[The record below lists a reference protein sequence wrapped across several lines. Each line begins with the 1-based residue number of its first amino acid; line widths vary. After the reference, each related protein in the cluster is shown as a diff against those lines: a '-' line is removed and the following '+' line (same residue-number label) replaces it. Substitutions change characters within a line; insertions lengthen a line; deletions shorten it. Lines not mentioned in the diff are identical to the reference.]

1 MVISLLLKSLQT
13 ILSEL
18 SFDQD
23 LIDEIFRSGRL
34 RNLEAEEHLISPG
47 MAANAMPMVISGTLR
62 IMRED
67 EEGNEVFLYYL
78 EGGDACAMSI
88 SCCLSNQTSQFK
100 AIAESNTELWM
111 VPMSLVD
118 EWMAKY
124 PSFRKFV
131 IDSYQDR
138 FDELMHTIDSIA
150 FMNMDER
157 LMKYLLDKK
166 QSQGSF
172 VIEKTHEQIAQELN
186 TSRVV
191 VSRLLKKLE
200 KEDKVELY
208 RNRIEVL

>member
-1 MVISLLLKSLQT
+1 MLIPFKETLTNLGLESDLVEEIIQQGKSKTLK
-13 ILSEL
+13 
-18 SFDQD
+18 
-23 LIDEIFRSGRL
+23 
-34 RNLEAEEHLISPG
+34 AEELLISPG
-47 MAANAMPMVISGTLR
+47 AAANAMPMVISGTLR

-100 AIAESNTELWM
+100 AIAESNAELWM
-111 VPMSLVD
+111 VPMYFVD
-118 EWMAKY
+118 TWMAKY
-124 PSFRKFV
+124 GSFRKFV
-131 IDSYQDR
+131 IDSYQNR
-138 FDELMHTIDSIA
+138 FDELMQTIDSIA

-166 QSQGSF
+166 QSSGSF
-172 VIEKTHEQIAQELN
+172 VIEKTHEQIAQELS

-191 VSRLLKKLE
+191 VSRLLKNLE

>member
-1 MVISLLLKSLQT
+1 MLESLQT
-13 ILSEL
+13 ILSSLNFSDE
-18 SFDQD
+18 
-23 LIDEIFRSGRL
+23 LIDEIIRSGRSKE
-34 RNLEAEEHLISPG
+34 LEGEEHLINPG
-47 MAANAMPMVISGTLR
+47 MVADHMPMVITGTLR

-88 SCCLSNQTSQFK
+88 SCCLSNQPTPFK
-100 AIAESNTELWM
+100 AIAETNTTLWM
-111 VPMSLVD
+111 VPMSQVD
-118 EWMAKY
+118 AWMAKY
-124 PSFRKFV
+124 PSFRSFV

-191 VSRLLKKLE
+191 ISRLLKKLE

>member
-1 MVISLLLKSLQT
+1 MSKSFQE
-13 ILSEL
+13 ILVNLGFESG
-18 SFDQD
+18 
-23 LIDEIFRSGRL
+23 LIDEIMQSGKAKVL
-34 RNLEAEEHLISPG
+34 TAEESLISPG
-47 MAANAMPMVISGTLR
+47 MAANAMPMVVSGTLR

-111 VPMSLVD
+111 VPMALVD
-118 EWMAKY
+118 GWMAKY
-124 PSFRKFV
+124 ASFRKFV

-208 RNRIEVL
+208 RNRIEIL